1 MWFMAF
7 NMWNGSAN
15 SGDQQGQ
22 GEMFP
27 PKPIVRVCCVLA
39 CLLAANAS
47 SLAEDGLAGPS
58 VTLVEEND
66 MVVHTDRHY
75 TQGLKLTYEAPEQP
89 EDSESWVAR
98 TGRWL
103 PQTGFE
109 PETVRW
115 GVSLGQNIYTPS
127 DISAT
132 TLLEDDRPYAGFLYT
147 SFFIQRR
154 TILTEHL
161 AQMDHWQAVVGI
173 IGPPSL
179 AEEAQNT
186 VHRLR
191 DIGQAQ
197 GWKYQLKTEPGLA
210 LQYERC
216 WQFSTGQAHGWEAQ
230 ALPYGGASLGNVG
243 TYGAAGGQVRAGWH
257 IPGGLGVNTSDTIVP
272 LSGGLP
278 KDGTGHWFGFYFF
291 GGVEG
296 RAVGYNTF
304 LDGNI
309 FQDSHHVTKYPLV
322 GDLKFGGAFTFKYV
336 DLVYTQTLRTKEYVG
351 QPDTDSFGSLAL
363 RVNW

>member
-1 MWFMAF
+1 M
-7 NMWNGSAN
+7 MWNSEANGGNHGETRANVISAC
-15 SGDQQGQ
+15 
-22 GEMFP
+22 
-27 PKPIVRVCCVLA
+27 KPILGTCCALA
-39 CLLAANAS
+39 CALVS
-47 SLAEDGLAGPS
+47 SLNARAADGLSDSS
-58 VTLVEEND
+58 VILVEEND
-66 MVVHTDRHY
+66 TVVRTDRHY
-75 TQGLKLTYEAPEQP
+75 TQGLKLTYAASEQP
-89 EDSESWVAR
+89 ADAEGRVAR
-98 TGRWL
+98 LGRWL

-109 PETVRW
+109 PDAVRW

-127 DISAT
+127 DISVK
-132 TLLEDDRPYAGFLYT
+132 TLMENDRPYAGFLY
-147 SFFIQRR
+147 SSWFIQRR
-154 TILTEHL
+154 TFLSEHF

-173 IGPPSL
+173 IGAASL

-191 DIGQAQ
+191 NIGEAQ
-197 GWKYQLKTEPGLA
+197 GWKYQLKTEPGIA

-216 WQFSTGQAHGWEAQ
+216 WQLSSGKVNGWEAQ
-230 ALPYGGASLGNVG
+230 ALPYTGASLGNVG
-243 TYGAAGGQVRAGWH
+243 AYGAAGGQVRAGWH
-257 IPGGLGVNTSDTIVP
+257 LPNGFGVNTIDTIVP

-278 KDGTGHWFGFYFF
+278 QDGSGHCFGFYFF

-322 GDLKFGGAFTFKYV
+322 GDLKFGGALSFKYV
-336 DLVYTQTLRTKEYVG
+336 DLLYTHTLRTKEFVG
-351 QPDTDSFGSLAL
+351 QQSTDSFGSVAL

>member
-1 MWFMAF
+1 MWSG
-7 NMWNGSAN
+7 WTNG
-15 SGDQQGQ
+15 GDQLEAGK
-22 GEMFP
+22 GISIY
-27 PKPIVRVCCVLA
+27 KPTCGICWALA
-39 CLLAANAS
+39 FLLTSNSS

-75 TQGLKLTYEAPEQP
+75 TQGLKLIYAASEQP
-89 EDSESWVAR
+89 ADSEGWVAR

-132 TLLEDDRPYAGFLYT
+132 TLLENDRPYAGFLYT

-161 AQMDHWQAVVGI
+161 AQMDHWQAVVGV
-173 IGPPSL
+173 IGAPSL

-197 GWKYQLKTEPGLA
+197 GWKYQLKTEPGIA

-216 WQFSTGQAHGWEAQ
+216 WLVSSGQARGWEAQ
-230 ALPYGGASLGNVG
+230 VLPYGGASLGNVG

-257 IPGGLGVNTSDTIVP
+257 IPGGGGVNTIDTIVP
-272 LSGGLP
+272 LSGGMP
-278 KDGTGHWFGFYFF
+278 QDGSGHCFGFYFF